1 VPVHPDFYER
11 YDAVMAR
18 WPVPHTPVDLPG
30 RFGTTHVNVCGAEDG
45 FPVVLLPGG
54 GATSAVWYAA
64 VGALAPA
71 HRVYAIDLPGDAGRS
86 VADGERLKGEAAWMA
101 WLDETLD
108 ELGLGE
114 FALGGHSLGAW
125 LATRFAVHAPQRV
138 SQLVLFDP
146 TDCLSPT
153 SLLFRLR
160 AVPLLVL
167 GGEKRKRSFHHWET
181 GGRAVNPEFLALW
194 AGRFGGP
201 RNGSMVWPKRPPAAE
216 LAQLQMPVLVFAA
229 AASKQNNG
237 AFLARRAGE
246 VLADARVVTVPDA
259 SHFMLPQECP
269 YVINPELAKFLAAGQ
284 V

>member
-1 VPVHPDFYER
+1 VPVHPEFYER

-18 WPVPHTPVDLPG
+18 WPVPRTPVDLPG

-45 FPVVLLPGG
+45 LPVVLLPGG
-54 GATSAVWYAA
+54 GATSAVWYST

-101 WLDETLD
+101 WLDETVD
-108 ELGLGE
+108 QLGLDG

-125 LATRFAVHAPQRV
+125 LATRFAVHTPQRV

-153 SLLFRLR
+153 PMVFRLR
-160 AVPLLVL
+160 AIPLLIL
-167 GGEKRKRSFHHWET
+167 GGQKRKRSFHRWET
-181 GGRAVNPEFLALW
+181 GGRPVDPQFLALW

-201 RNGSMVWPKRPPAAE
+201 RNGSMFWPKRPPTAD
-216 LAQLQMPVLVFAA
+216 LARLRMPVLVFAA
-229 AASKQNNG
+229 AVSKQNN
-237 AFLARRAGE
+237 APLLARQAAE
-246 VLADARVVTVPDA
+246 LLADAKVVTVPGA

-269 YVINPELAKFLAAGQ
+269 EVVNPELAKFLAAG
-284 V
+284 

>member
-18 WPVPHTPVDLPG
+18 WPVAYTPVDLQG
-30 RFGTTHVNVCGAEDG
+30 RFGTTHANVCGAEDG
-45 FPVVLLPGG
+45 RPVVLLPGG
-54 GATSAVWYAA
+54 GSTSAVWYAT

-86 VADGERLKGEAAWMA
+86 VADGQRLKGEAAWMA
-101 WLDETLD
+101 WLEETLGQ
-108 ELGLGE
+108 LGLGE

-125 LATRFAVHAPQRV
+125 LATRFAVHVPQRV
-138 SQLVLFDP
+138 SRLVLFDP

-153 SLLFRLR
+153 APLFRLR

-181 GGRAVNPEFLALW
+181 GGRPVDPEFLALW
-194 AGRFGGP
+194 AGTFGGP
-201 RNGSMVWPKRPPAAE
+201 RSMVWPKRPPAAD
-216 LAQLQMPVLVFAA
+216 LARLQMPVLVFAA
-229 AASKQNNG
+229 GASRQNDAAV
-237 AFLARRAGE
+237 LARRAGE
-246 VLADARVVTVPDA
+246 LLPDARVVAVPDA

-269 YVINPELAKFLAAGQ
+269 DIVNPELAKFLGAG
-284 V
+284 